1 MVVRKGD
8 GPRQIAVI
16 GAGASTGEWNRL
28 ARDVG
33 RLIAE
38 SGHVLLC
45 GGLGGVME
53 AAARG
58 AKEAGGTTIGIV
70 PGGERFQANRYIDHE
85 IVTNL
90 GHLRN
95 FLIIHSADGVLALPG
110 SHGTQAEISIALKL
124 GRPLVG
130 VGRHWR
136 FIPGVNCYPD
146 PEVAFN
152 ALLKLW

>member
-1 MVVRKGD
+1 MVHKSG

-16 GAGASTGEWNRL
+16 GSGTSTEAGDQL
-28 ARDVG
+28 AEAVG

-38 SGHVLLC
+38 SGHILLC
-45 GGLGGVME
+45 GGLGGIME
-53 AAARG
+53 AAAKG
-58 AKEAGGTTIGIV
+58 VKEAGGTTIGIV
-70 PGGERFQANRYIDHE
+70 PGGGRFQANPYIDYE

-124 GRPLVG
+124 GRPLAA
-130 VGRHWR
+130 VGRHWH

-146 PEVAFN
+146 PESAFN
-152 ALLKLW
+152 ALTRQW

>member
-1 MVVRKGD
+1 MVLNG
-8 GPRQIAVI
+8 GSPRQIAVI
-16 GAGASTGEWNRL
+16 GAGDSTGEWNQL

-38 SGHVLLC
+38 SGHILLC

-58 AKEAGGTTIGIV
+58 AKEAGGATIGIV
-70 PGGERFQANRYIDHE
+70 PGSGRFQANPYIDYE

-124 GRPLVG
+124 GRPLAA
-130 VGRHWR
+130 VGRHWH
-136 FIPGVNCYPD
+136 FIPGVNCCPD
-146 PEVAFN
+146 PESAFN
-152 ALLKLW
+152 ALARQW

>member
-1 MVVRKGD
+1 VVRKGA

-16 GAGASTGEWNRL
+16 GAGTSTETWDQP
-28 ARDVG
+28 AETVG

-38 SGHVLLC
+38 SGHILLC

-124 GRPLVG
+124 GRPLAA
-130 VGRHWR
+130 VGRHWH
-136 FIPGVNCYPD
+136 FIAGVNCYPD
-146 PEVAFN
+146 PESAFN
-152 ALLKLW
+152 ALAGQW